1 MPRPTR
7 PHPRAPPD
15 DERFLVKTM
24 RKGEAH
30 VLLDML
36 PAYYEHV
43 QRHPHTLLTRFFGV
57 HRITPAHGRAVRWAG
72 GGGMGGEEGGFNL
85 GPRPPRRLPACC
97 LAARRPVAAP
107 LSLLMPVRLTPAHPP
122 TSACP
127 PFVFSF

>member
-72 GGGMGGEEGGFNL
+72 GGGAWGERRGASTWGR
-85 GPRPPRRLPACC
+85 GRHAACRP
-97 LAARRPVAAP
+97 AAWLRGALLRRP
-107 LSLLMPVRLTPAHPP
+107 SR
-122 TSACP
+122 S
-127 PFVFSF
+127 